1 MPVPRAEIP
10 SLLCAV
16 HQGSP
21 DPRAG
26 GTDSTPWWLS
36 SRCLQGGEKL
46 MGATFENI
54 YSIQHSSQ
62 PVPCL
67 PYFVPLATSHL
78 NLIHHL
84 PRLLSFSWI
93 HEVLRSHVSLYM
105 FFSLRMPSPTF
116 LHNQNYSFLWAQS
129 DSQVPRDAS
138 PTPVRVCCPLWGPRA
153 LGAGSLLGSFLTDF
167 CFCC

>member
-1 MPVPRAEIP
+1 MQPLHEAFIEWWRGCTGRHSRASIPGEEKHKIPVPRTEIP
-10 SLLCAV
+10 SLLCAI

-21 DPRAG
+21 DSRAG
-26 GTDSTPWWLS
+26 GTDSTLWWVC
-36 SRCLQGGEKL
+36 SRCLQGGEKP
-46 MGATFENI
+46 MVAMFENI

-84 PRLLSFSWI
+84 PRLLSFAWM

-116 LHNQNYSFLWAQS
+116 LHNQSYSFS
-129 DSQVPRDAS
+129 
-138 PTPVRVCCPLWGPRA
+138 
-153 LGAGSLLGSFLTDF
+153 
-167 CFCC
+167 